1 VKLDCLITGVGG
13 QGTVLLSRLIG
24 EAALRQGFSIRGSET
39 IGMAQRGG
47 SVTSHL
53 RIGEGTNS
61 PLIGPGGADVLIAFE
76 PAEAVRAFPFL
87 SPQGR
92 LLVLDRGIP
101 PVSSMLG
108 KAYDPA
114 VMVAYLRG
122 RLEGERLSVVSWES
136 LGRYCGSPRVLN
148 VALLGRALAGGLL
161 PFSLEEIL
169 AVLRERL
176 PPKYLDMNIRA
187 LEGAYETRSG

>member
-24 EAALRQGFSIRGSET
+24 EAALRRGFSIRGSET

-53 RIGEGTNS
+53 RIGEGASS
-61 PLIGPGGADVLIAFE
+61 PLIGPGGADLLIAFE
-76 PAEAVRAFPFL
+76 PAEAVRALPFL
-87 SPQGR
+87 SPRGR
-92 LLVLDRGIP
+92 LLVLDRGIL

-114 VMVAYLRG
+114 AMVAYLRG
-122 RLEGERLSVVSWES
+122 RLEGERLSVISRES
-136 LGRYCGSPRVLN
+136 LDRYCGSPRVLN
-148 VALLGRALAGGLL
+148 VALLGRALAGGFL
-161 PFSLEEIL
+161 PFSREEVL

-176 PPKYLDMNIRA
+176 PPQYLDMNIRA
-187 LEGAYETRSG
+187 LGKA

>member
-1 VKLDCLITGVGG
+1 MKLDCLITGVGG

-24 EAALRQGFSIRGSET
+24 EAALRRGLSVRGSET

-47 SVTSHL
+47 SVMSHL
-53 RIGEGTNS
+53 RIGEGAHS

-87 SPQGR
+87 SPRGR

-114 VMVAYLRG
+114 AMIGYLRD
-122 RLEGERLSVVSWES
+122 RLEGENRIEGDERLSVASWES
-136 LGRYCGSPRVLN
+136 LRQYCDSPRVLN
-148 VALLGRALAGGLL
+148 VALLGLAIGWGLL
-161 PFSLEEIL
+161 PFSREEIRE
-169 AVLRERL
+169 VLRERL

-187 LEGAYETRSG
+187 LGC

>member
-1 VKLDCLITGVGG
+1 MKLDCLITGVGG

-24 EAALRQGFSIRGSET
+24 EAAIRRGFDIRGSET

-47 SVTSHL
+47 SVMSHL
-53 RIGEGTNS
+53 RIGEGVS

-87 SPQGR
+87 SPRGR

-108 KAYDPA
+108 KPYDPA
-114 VMVAYLRG
+114 AMVAYLRD
-122 RLEGERLSVVSWES
+122 RLEGEGRLALVSWES
-136 LGRYCGSPRVLN
+136 LWQYCGSPRVLN
-148 VALLGRALAGGLL
+148 VALLGRAIAGGLL
-161 PFSLEEIL
+161 PFSREEIL

-187 LEGAYETRSG
+187 LEGAGKF

>member
-1 VKLDCLITGVGG
+1 MKLDCLITGVGG

-24 EAALRQGFSIRGSET
+24 EAAVKRGLCIRGSET

-53 RIGEGTNS
+53 RIGEGINS

-87 SPQGR
+87 SPRGR

-114 VMVAYLRG
+114 AMLDYLRN

-136 LGRYCGSPRVLN
+136 LQRYCDSPRVLN

-161 PFSLEEIL
+161 PFSREEIL

-176 PPKYLDMNIRA
+176 PSKYLDMNIRA
-187 LEGAYETRSG
+187 LEGGVR

>member
-1 VKLDCLITGVGG
+1 VKLDCLITGMGG

-24 EAALRQGFSIRGSET
+24 EAAVKRGLPIRGSET

-53 RIGEGTNS
+53 RIGETNS

-87 SPQGR
+87 SPRGR

-108 KAYDPA
+108 KAYDPP
-114 VMVAYLRG
+114 VMVEYLRN

-136 LGRYCGSPRVLN
+136 LRRYCDSPRVLN

-161 PFSLEEIL
+161 PFSQEEIL

-187 LEGAYETRSG
+187 LEGCAG